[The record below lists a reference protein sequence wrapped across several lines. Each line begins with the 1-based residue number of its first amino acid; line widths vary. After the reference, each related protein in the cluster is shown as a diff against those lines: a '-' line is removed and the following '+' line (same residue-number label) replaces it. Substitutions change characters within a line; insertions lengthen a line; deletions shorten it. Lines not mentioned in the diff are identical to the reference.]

1 MADVD
6 FTAID
11 RRSEPIASQDADN
24 LTRRVLVSRPES
36 FFSLRFHMQ
45 VEEEEAEN
53 LPCRPSR
60 SRQRGLHRFIDLN
73 LLLLILFI
81 GIPILVYCILSTV
94 T

>member
-36 FFSLRFHMQ
+36 FFSLRFHLQ
-45 VEEEEAEN
+45 VEDEEAEN

>member
-45 VEEEEAEN
+45 VEDEKAEN